1 MLSQLLSKFFQS
13 KSPNT
18 LVTKS
23 SELSQ
28 SSALSQAPSPESS
41 NSFLSQATNQIK
53 SDEGLILH
61 AYKDSLGFL
70 TIGYGRLIDK
80 RKGGGITEQE
90 AEYLLSH
97 DIAYKLGQLHAKL
110 PWIDKLNDARKG
122 VLLNMAF
129 QLGVAGL
136 MGFKSTL
143 AKIEAG
149 DYEGASTSMLKSKWA
164 TQTPNRAQRMA
175 EQMRTGQWQ
184 SG

>member
-1 MLSQLLSKFFQS
+1 MLSQLLSKFFLT
-13 KSPNT
+13 KLPNT
-18 LVTKS
+18 LETKS
-23 SELSQ
+23 LESSQ
-28 SSALSQAPSPESS
+28 SSALSPHPSPVLL
-41 NSFLSQATNQIK
+41 NSFLTQATSQIK
-53 SDEGLILH
+53 SDEGLVLH

-80 RKGGGITEQE
+80 AKGGGITKQE

-97 DIAYKLGQLHAKL
+97 DIAYKLGQLYAQL

-129 QLGVAGL
+129 QLGVQGL
-136 MGFKSTL
+136 MGFKNTL

-149 DYEGASTSMLKSKWA
+149 DYEGASNSMLQSKWA
-164 TQTPNRAQRMA
+164 TQTPERAKRMA

>member
-1 MLSQLLSKFFQS
+1 MLSQLLSKFFPT

-23 SELSQ
+23 SELLPL
-28 SSALSQAPSPESS
+28 SASLQAPSLESS
-41 NSFLSQATNQIK
+41 NSFLTQATNQIK
-53 SDEGLILH
+53 SDEGLVLH

-80 RKGGGITEQE
+80 RKNGGITEQE
-90 AEYLLSH
+90 AEYLLNH

-175 EQMRTGQWQ
+175 EQMRSGQWQ

>member
-1 MLSQLLSKFFQS
+1 MPDQVDITQNNHST
-13 KSPNT
+13 NT
-18 LVTKS
+18 FIT
-23 SELSQ
+23 
-28 SSALSQAPSPESS
+28 
-41 NSFLSQATNQIK
+41 QATNQIK
-53 SDEGLILH
+53 NDEGLVLH
-61 AYKDSLGFL
+61 AYADSLGLL

-80 RKGGGITEQE
+80 AKGGGITKQE

-97 DIAYKLGQLHAKL
+97 DISYKLGQLYAQL

-129 QLGVAGL
+129 QLGIAGL
-136 MGFKSTL
+136 MGFKNTL

-149 DYEGASTSMLKSKWA
+149 DYEGASSSMLQSKWA

-175 EQMRTGQWQ
+175 AQMRSGQWQ